1 MNDTEVCNYADDTT
15 LYVGDKN
22 LMAMLAKLEKERL
35 LSSKW
40 FSKNVI
46 ILNED
51 KWHLLIFGA
60 KEQGV
65 TINIGTIEGLE
76 SESQKLLGVVIDS
89 RLNFSQHVNQLCMK
103 ASQKLYA
110 IARVSNYMDKDKV
123 KLIM

>member
-22 LMAMLAKLEKERL
+22 LMTMLAKLEKERL

-40 FSKNVI
+40 FSNNVI

-76 SESQKLLGVVIDS
+76 SESQKSLGVVIDS